1 MPLVFSLH
9 QEPHRRLLPLAL
21 LLLAFAVPSL
31 AAPRVGLVLG
41 GGGARGAAHIGVLE
55 VLQRERVPV
64 ACIAATSMG
73 ALVAGAWAA
82 GLTPEE
88 MRRNLTE
95 MDWRDIFIDSPE
107 SAEMSQRNRQI
118 QRRYL
123 SGTETGIGPEG
134 VRYQTGVVSGQK
146 IKLFFN
152 RLIGA
157 ERLERHIED
166 LPLPLSILSTDIGT
180 GERVVL
186 RQGPL
191 SMAMRASM
199 SVPGLLA
206 PVEHAGHKLV
216 DGGLVDNLPVGEVR
230 TRCQPDVI
238 IAVDVSS
245 PLLPSAEVGSLL
257 TVSAQMIG
265 ILTQQNSTRS
275 RAQLGTADIYIQP
288 VLDGIGSVDFQRHDD
303 AIAQGRAAAE
313 AVVSR
318 LQQLS
323 MTASDYASWE
333 NRLRAPR
340 PQAKPV
346 DRIEIVGLRHTH
358 PLSLERFIT
367 IEPGDTPSAERID
380 RDLLRI
386 YGDGRYESVDYT
398 VLNERERTVLRILPV
413 EKPWGPD
420 YLRFGLKL
428 QADTS
433 EGSNFGLRGAYHR
446 TQLNALG
453 GEFLAHT
460 ELGTQN
466 RLLFNLYQPLE
477 ARQRFFSEVEL
488 GLLQERINLYE
499 NNNRIAQYKV
509 REEHAALWLGYNAR
523 TYGAL
528 RLGWRQNRQ
537 RYTPDI
543 GSLTL
548 PNVRASF
555 GGWQLDAD
563 FDRFDSLYFP
573 SRGWSAN
580 MRYFSSAKEDYSK
593 LDLELRG
600 AFKLRDTV
608 FTARLASVDSPRGQ
622 LPIYDAG
629 RLGGFLNMTAYAT
642 NQLLGDRVR
651 YAGVRME
658 QIIGR
663 LPLGLR
669 GDMRIGIAF
678 EAARLGRRFSE
689 TRNDDWFDST
699 ALYLGGETP
708 FGPAYIGLGYSG
720 SGVANLFLFIG
731 TP

>member
-1 MPLVFSLH
+1 MPLQLSLRLEKICLCLIFSAFVF
-9 QEPHRRLLPLAL
+9 PA
-21 LLLAFAVPSL
+21 L
-31 AAPRVGLVLG
+31 AAPRIGLVLG

-55 VLQRERVPV
+55 VLQEERIPI
-64 ACIAATSMG
+64 ACVAATSMG
-73 ALVAGAWAA
+73 ALVAGAWSA
-82 GLTPEE
+82 GLTPQE
-88 MRRNLTE
+88 MRANLETV
-95 MDWRDIFIDSPE
+95 DWRDIFIDSPE
-107 SAEMSQRNRQI
+107 SAELSQRNRQI

-123 SGTETGIGPEG
+123 AGTETGIGPDG
-134 VRYQTGVVSGQK
+134 VRYQSGMVSGQK

-152 RLIGA
+152 RLIGV
-157 ERLERHIED
+157 ERLERRIET
-166 LPLPLSILSTDIGT
+166 LPLPLSILATDIGS

-186 RQGPL
+186 RDGPL

-216 DGGLVDNLPVGEVR
+216 DGGLVDNLPVAEVR
-230 TRCQPDVI
+230 ERCQPDVV

-245 PLLPSAEVGSLL
+245 PLLPSDAIGSLL

-265 ILTQQNSTRS
+265 ILTQQNSSRS
-275 RAQLGTADIYIQP
+275 RALLGPSDIYIQP
-288 VLDGIGSVDFQRHDD
+288 ALEGISGVDFQRHDA
-303 AIAQGRAAAE
+303 AIASGREAAK
-313 AVVSR
+313 AV
-318 LQQLS
+318 LAQLHTLS
-323 MTASDYASWE
+323 ETPERYAAWE
-333 NRLRAPR
+333 GKLRAPR
-340 PQAKPV
+340 TRAQPIDAV
-346 DRIEIVGLRHTH
+346 EIVGLRHTN
-358 PLSLERFIT
+358 PLALARFMT
-367 IEPGDTPSAERID
+367 IEAGDTPSAQRID

-398 VLNERERTVLRILPV
+398 VLHERDRNILRILPV

-433 EGSNFGLRGAYHR
+433 EGSNFGLRAAYHR

-453 GEFLAHT
+453 GELLAHT

-477 ARQRFFSEVEL
+477 ARQQFFAEAEI
-488 GLLQERINLYE
+488 GYLQERINLYE
-499 NNNRIAQYKV
+499 NNKRFAQYKA
-509 REEHAALWLGYNAR
+509 RQEHIGLWLGHNAR
-523 TYGAL
+523 TYGTV
-528 RLGWRQNRQ
+528 RLGWRQSRQ

-543 GSLTL
+543 GSLSL
-548 PNVRASF
+548 PDVHTNV
-555 GGWQLDAD
+555 GGWQVDAD

-580 MRYFSSAKEDYSK
+580 MRYFSSGKEDYSR

-600 AFKLRDTV
+600 AFKLKNTV
-608 FTARLASVDSPRGQ
+608 FNARLATTDSPRGN
-622 LPIYDAG
+622 LPIYDAA
-629 RLGGFLNMTAYAT
+629 RLGGFLNMTAFT
-642 NQLLGDRVR
+642 PNQLMGDKMR
-651 YAGVRME
+651 YAGLRME
-658 QIIGR
+658 QIVGR

-669 GDMRIGIAF
+669 GDMRVGIAV
-678 EAARLGRRFSE
+678 EAVRLGRRYSE
-689 TRNDDWFDST
+689 IRRDDWVDST

-720 SGVANLFLFIG
+720 SGVTNFFLFIG

>member
-31 AAPRVGLVLG
+31 AAPRIGLVLG

-64 ACIAATSMG
+64 TCIAATSMG

-82 GLTPEE
+82 GLTPED
-88 MRRNLTE
+88 MRHNLAE

-134 VRYQTGVVSGQK
+134 VRYQSGVVSGQK

-152 RLIGA
+152 RLIGT

-303 AIAQGRAAAE
+303 AIVQGRAAAE

-323 MTASDYASWE
+323 MTTSDYASWE
-333 NRLRAPR
+333 
-340 PQAKPV
+340 
-346 DRIEIVGLRHTH
+346 
-358 PLSLERFIT
+358 
-367 IEPGDTPSAERID
+367 
-380 RDLLRI
+380 
-386 YGDGRYESVDYT
+386 
-398 VLNERERTVLRILPV
+398 
-413 EKPWGPD
+413 
-420 YLRFGLKL
+420 
-428 QADTS
+428 
-433 EGSNFGLRGAYHR
+433 
-446 TQLNALG
+446 
-453 GEFLAHT
+453 
-460 ELGTQN
+460 
-466 RLLFNLYQPLE
+466 
-477 ARQRFFSEVEL
+477 
-488 GLLQERINLYE
+488 
-499 NNNRIAQYKV
+499 
-509 REEHAALWLGYNAR
+509 
-523 TYGAL
+523 
-528 RLGWRQNRQ
+528 
-537 RYTPDI
+537 
-543 GSLTL
+543 
-548 PNVRASF
+548 
-555 GGWQLDAD
+555 
-563 FDRFDSLYFP
+563 
-573 SRGWSAN
+573 
-580 MRYFSSAKEDYSK
+580 
-593 LDLELRG
+593 
-600 AFKLRDTV
+600 
-608 FTARLASVDSPRGQ
+608 
-622 LPIYDAG
+622 
-629 RLGGFLNMTAYAT
+629 
-642 NQLLGDRVR
+642 
-651 YAGVRME
+651 
-658 QIIGR
+658 
-663 LPLGLR
+663 
-669 GDMRIGIAF
+669 
-678 EAARLGRRFSE
+678 
-689 TRNDDWFDST
+689 
-699 ALYLGGETP
+699 
-708 FGPAYIGLGYSG
+708 
-720 SGVANLFLFIG
+720 
-731 TP
+731 